1 MDIYR
6 NLAADAS
13 AGRKKFAVLIDPDN
27 SSFSLID
34 EIIRLSVHSSVDY
47 FFIGGSLIINDLL
60 PAVVNKI
67 REACNIPAILFPGNN
82 LQLNEQANGILLLSM
97 ISGRNPDLLIGRH
110 VISAPYLKAS
120 KLEILPTGYMLV
132 DGGRMTTVAYMSNT
146 IPIPAD
152 KVKIA
157 VSTAIAGEMLGLKLI
172 YMDAG
177 SGALNPVPAEM
188 ISAVRAQTEVPLIIG
203 GGITSEETAV
213 TAYQA
218 GADVIVVGN
227 AIEQNRALIPIIAAV
242 RNHAETPTK

>member
-1 MDIYR
+1 MDIYS
-6 NLAADAS
+6 NLAADAF

-27 SSFSLID
+27 SSFAVID
-34 EIIRLSVHSSVDY
+34 EIIRLSVLSSVDY
-47 FFIGGSLIINDLL
+47 FFIGGSLIMNDLL
-60 PAVVNKI
+60 PAVVKKI

-82 LQLNEQANGILLLSM
+82 LQLNGQADGILLLSM

-188 ISAVRAQTEVPLIIG
+188 ISAVKAQTEVPLIIG
-203 GGITSEETAV
+203 GGITSEETAM

-227 AIEQNRALIPIIAAV
+227 AIEQNPALIPLIAAV
-242 RNHAETPTK
+242 RNHAATHTK